1 MGFPVLNVLSLAAG
15 IIIGFALAELVSRC
29 KGMTYRFGVIY
40 AFVFF
45 ATSIVLSFF
54 IFLFLDS
61 ALSSPYRY
69 IPLNY
74 IPLASALFYGLVVLM
89 IAVFYSLIKRST
101 AKKTFIRCALCFYIP
116 AFFIVLAI

>member
-40 AFVFF
+40 SFVFF
-45 ATSIVLSFF
+45 VTSI
-54 IFLFLDS
+54 IFSLLIFVAASYDPTYTHIS
-61 ALSSPYRY
+61 M
-69 IPLNY
+69 NY
-74 IPLASALFYGLVVLM
+74 IPLLCALFYGFVVLVVA
-89 IAVFYSLIKRST
+89 IFYSLIKRST

-116 AFFIVLAI
+116 AFFIALAI